1 MKFKYRGLHDN
12 IETRI
17 YEFNKNY
24 DFKSGNGFYEDINIE
39 LDSYEDSKEP
49 VNIVS
54 IGIGGSF
61 EGPKL
66 MFEASNPLIDFD
78 KSMNFEFITGPNS
91 KEFIGK
97 VKHLN
102 PKKLFL

>member
-1 MKFKYRGLHDN
+1 MAS
-12 IETRI
+12 
-17 YEFNKNY
+17 KNELPY
-24 DFKSGNGFYEDINIE
+24 FKSSKNFMRNINIE

-66 MFEASNPLIDFD
+66 MLESLKSIDR
-78 KSMNFEFITGPNS
+78 
-91 KEFIGK
+91 
-97 VKHLN
+97 L
-102 PKKLFL
+102 